1 MAVAIELCRTCGFD
15 IPLDTGGCPTCN
27 GRAPAPSGRVARKAA
42 MGALPARSV
51 HRLPTTRPRK
61 DVVLPPVRPARAARS
76 ALSFTSSLALFTL
89 LAAAA
94 TWLSTQPRFVLQL
107 PAGTTD
113 LLDRITTISATASLV
128 GLGLGIAAMLEWCTR
143 TAWLKLT
150 ARRRARS

>member
-15 IPLDTGGCPTCN
+15 IPLDAGECPGCT
-27 GRAPAPSGRVARKAA
+27 GRAPTAPPLAARQAA
-42 MGALPARSV
+42 GLALPTRSV
-51 HRLPTTRPRK
+51 HRLPRTRPRK
-61 DVVLPPVRPARAARS
+61 DAVTRPVGPARAARS
-76 ALSFTSSLALFTL
+76 AFSFTSSLALFTL
-89 LAAAA
+89 VAAAA

-113 LLDRITTISATASLV
+113 LLDRVTTVSATASLV

-143 TAWLKLT
+143 AAWLKLA